1 MSEMLITFGMQLDGQ
16 RATRAS
22 NRLGALTVG
31 PQGLLDILETQLG
44 LVARQP
50 CAAQRTAAYRDCLA
64 HCNNPLRFYH
74 ASFSADELG
83 VAAALLAWRDDLY
96 LHGWDGHVG
105 ADASQRLKDLA
116 EIETQAREQ
125 VAPSMGQRLQNVA
138 KALASRRPPIKTVLL
153 ADDWEVYPLAWQVA
167 LNHLPHERLEIPE
180 GTAQGFLGQLQTQL
194 RQSIAGEQVTPIQWQ
209 EDGTVKVVQAQT
221 RALAASWLS
230 RSLDQ
235 DTPTLLVAGDEGGC
249 LDGHLVGAN
258 QARHGLNGSSNLR
271 PALQV
276 LPLAMELLWAPT
288 NYPALLQFLTH
299 PICPIRLFARRQLA
313 TKIASMPGLVGS
325 KWKDTLAD
333 IAAHYAAEAP
343 RVRAS
348 IDDWINVP
356 TFTADEGAPLSEVL
370 VRVEQLLNFFQ
381 VRLGH
386 EEPTHRLAAQAGY
399 AQCEAAQETLKTL
412 HHHGVE
418 RLRPRQLQQVIEQA
432 TASGV
437 DNPLLAA
444 QVGAHLSVSR
454 PGAAIE
460 QADTVIWWNLA
471 MPPLPL
477 LSPWSKAERLQLA
490 DAGVALPDGATLLAQ
505 AAQDWLRPILAASCR
520 LTLVLAPPQEE
531 SHPLWQMI
539 EAVVQQPNVHILEE
553 LLHTPGPLCQAQAF
567 APLPL
572 RKRWWR
578 LPPDTP
584 FEQPEKASFS
594 SLNLLLFNPY
604 QWLLQYGAKIQASKS
619 LSLSDG
625 FLLNGSL
632 THRLAEHF
640 FTQPDALSMD
650 AADFNTWFSIHFQR
664 VVREEGGVLLMEG
677 RGADLAT
684 LRHRALR
691 ALTRL
696 RTHFINA
703 DIAAVTAEQ
712 ELAGH
717 FAGGALGGSADLVLT
732 TAQGHRAIVDMKWS
746 GGKKYPEQL
755 KANRHLQLAIY
766 AELLRQDSGSWP
778 SVAYFIL
785 EPARLLTP
793 DDRTFGDSERVPA
806 NLPSSTPELWR
817 SFTEA
822 WKWRQAQ
829 LSEGL
834 FEVALESIEED
845 EDSTPPEQA
854 MPMEYLNESYNDYL
868 ALAGWE
874 Q

>member
-22 NRLGALTVG
+22 NQLGALTVG
-31 PQGLLDILETQLG
+31 PQGFLDILETQLG
-44 LVARQP
+44 LTAHQP

-64 HCNNPLRFYH
+64 HCNNAQRFYN

-96 LHGWDGHVG
+96 LYGWDGRVE
-105 ADASQRLKDLA
+105 ADAGQRLKDLT
-116 EIETQAREQ
+116 EVEMKAREV
-125 VAPSMGQRLQNVA
+125 VAPSIGQRLHNVA
-138 KALASRRPPIKTVLL
+138 AALAVRRPPIKNVLL
-153 ADDWEVYPLAWQVA
+153 ADDWEVYPLGWQAV
-167 LNHLPHERLEIPE
+167 LHQLPHERLEVPV

-194 RQSIAGEQVTPIQWQ
+194 RKSIAGERVTPMPWQ

-221 RALAASWLS
+221 RVLAASWLS
-230 RSLDQ
+230 RSLDESVQ
-235 DTPTLLVAGDEGGC
+235 TLLVAGVEGGC

-258 QARHGLNGSSNLR
+258 QARHGLNGSSDLR

-276 LPLAMELLWAPT
+276 LPLAMELLWAPL

-313 TKIASMPGLVGS
+313 TKVSSMPGIVGVE
-325 KWKDTLAD
+325 WEAVLER
-333 IAAHYAAEAP
+333 IAEHYGAEAP
-343 RVRAS
+343 RVRTS
-348 IDDWINVP
+348 IGDWLEAP
-356 TFTADEGAPLSEVL
+356 TFSVDEGAPLSEVL
-370 VRVEQLLNFFQ
+370 VRVQRLLAFFQ
-381 VRLGH
+381 PRLGH
-386 EEPTHRLAAQAGY
+386 EEPAHSLAARTGY
-399 AQCEAAQETLKTL
+399 AQCEAALEALETLQL
-412 HHHGVE
+412 QGVE

-432 TASGV
+432 TASGT

-444 QVGAHLSVSR
+444 QVGAHLTVSR

-460 QADTVIWWNLA
+460 SSDTVVWWNLA
-471 MPPLPL
+471 MPALPAI
-477 LSPWSKAERLQLA
+477 SPWSKAELLQLA
-490 DAGVALPDGATLLAQ
+490 NAGVALPEGGTLLAQ
-505 AAQDWLRPILAASCR
+505 AAQDWLRPLLVANYN
-520 LTLVLAPPQEE
+520 LTLVLAPPHEE

-539 EAVVQQPNVHILEE
+539 EAVAQHPKVHALED
-553 LLHTPGPLCQAQAF
+553 LLF
-567 APLPL
+567 APGLLFQPQPSTPLPV
-572 RKRWWR
+572 RKRWWK
-578 LPPDTP
+578 LPTDVPLAL
-584 FEQPEKASFS
+584 PEKASFS

-619 LSLSDG
+619 LSLSDS

-640 FTQPDALSMD
+640 FSRSDALTMD
-650 AADFNTWFSIHFQR
+650 AADFATWFSIHFPR
-664 VVREEGGVLLMEG
+664 LVREEGAVLLMEG
-677 RGADLAT
+677 RGADLST
-684 LRHRALR
+684 LRHRMLR
-691 ALTRL
+691 AMTQL
-696 RTHFINA
+696 RAHFANA
-703 DIAAVTAEQ
+703 NVRVVTAEQ
-712 ELAGH
+712 ALDGQ
-717 FAGGALGGSADLVLT
+717 FAGGALAGSADLVLT
-732 TAQGHRAIVDMKWS
+732 TEDGHRAIVDMKWA

-766 AELLRQDSGSWP
+766 AELLRQETGSLP

-785 EPARLLTP
+785 ESARLLTP
-793 DDRTFGDSERVPA
+793 DDRVFADSERVPA
-806 NLPSSTPELWR
+806 SPPSTTPELWL

-829 LSEGL
+829 ITAGL

-845 EDSTPPEQA
+845 EASAPPEKA
-854 MPMEYLNESYNDYL
+854 MPMEYLKEAYNDYL